1 MNKKRNIGLILIP
14 LVLALGLAGGVFI
27 GKYLSVSR
35 MTPAEAKLRTIL
47 DLIENEYVDRID
59 VDSLL
64 SSVVPDLLAGL
75 DPHSVYF
82 TPEELKST
90 NEDMEGHFSGV
101 GVSFQIVNDSVVVVD
116 VIAGG
121 PAEKVGILNGDKIVE
136 ANDSSLTGK
145 KDTND
150 NVFKKL
156 RGEKG
161 TKVSWKV

>member
-1 MNKKRNIGLILIP
+1 MSKKRNIGFVLIP
-14 LVLALGLAGGVFI
+14 LVLAIGLAGGVFI

-35 MTPAEAKLRTIL
+35 LSPAEAKLRTIV

-64 SSVVPDLLAGL
+64 ASVVPDLLAGL

-82 TPEELKST
+82 TPEELTST

-116 VIAGG
+116 
-121 PAEKVGILNGDKIVE
+121 
-136 ANDSSLTGK
+136 
-145 KDTND
+145 
-150 NVFKKL
+150 
-156 RGEKG
+156 
-161 TKVSWKV
+161 